1 VPYLYDE
8 KLAQYSATAYASLVK
23 AKILGKTHCTLVI
36 KNHHASHTLNYK
48 VLVSNDPEGIAGTW
62 TEEKAETAIAGAAT
76 PVPVKYEIS
85 APYVWIDLQIASDG
99 TDESPQASAWLLAV
113 GL

>member
-1 VPYLYDE
+1 MPYLYDE

-23 AKILGKTHCTLVI
+23 AKILGKTQCTLVI
-36 KNHHASHTLNYK
+36 KNHHASHALNYR
-48 VLVSNDPEGIAGTW
+48 VLVSNDPEGAAGTW
-62 TEEKAETAIAGAAT
+62 ATDKAATAIAGAAT
-76 PVPVKYEIS
+76 PVPIEYELTG
-85 APYVWIDLQIASDG
+85 PYVWIDLQVASDG